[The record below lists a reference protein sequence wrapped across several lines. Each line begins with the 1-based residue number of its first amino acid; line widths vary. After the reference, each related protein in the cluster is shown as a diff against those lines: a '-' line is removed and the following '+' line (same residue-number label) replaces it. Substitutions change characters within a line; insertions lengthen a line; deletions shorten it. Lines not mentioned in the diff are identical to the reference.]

1 MEQLKKAI
9 QEAISESGIEREIQ
23 QENAV
28 SVWNE
33 VVGVVVSKVTD
44 AVSVNKGVLVV
55 KTKSATWRQELYMQ
69 KKDIIDKINIKIG
82 STAIKEIRFIWIKA
96 KVVIA
101 QKVLKY

>member
-28 SVWNE
+28 SVWSE

-82 STAIKEIRFIWIKA
+82 STAIKEIRFI
-96 KVVIA
+96 
-101 QKVLKY
+101 

>member
-28 SVWNE
+28 SVWSE

-55 KTKSATWRQELYMQ
+55 KTKSSTWRQELYMQ
-69 KKDIIDKINIKIG
+69 KKDIINKINIKIG
-82 STAIKEIRFIWIKA
+82 YTAIKEIRFI
-96 KVVIA
+96 
-101 QKVLKY
+101 

>member
-69 KKDIIDKINIKIG
+69 KKDIIDKININIG
-82 STAIKEIRFIWIKA
+82 STAIKEIRFI
-96 KVVIA
+96 
-101 QKVLKY
+101 

>member
-1 MEQLKKAI
+1 MEQLKKAT

-82 STAIKEIRFIWIKA
+82 STAIKEIRFI
-96 KVVIA
+96 
-101 QKVLKY
+101 

>member
-9 QEAISESGIEREIQ
+9 NKAISESGFEKEIQ

-28 SVWNE
+28 SVWGD
-33 VVGVVVSKVTD
+33 VVGGVVSKVTD
-44 AVSVNKGVLVV
+44 AISVDKGVLVV

-69 KKDIIDKINIKIG
+69 KKDIIDKINKKIG
-82 STAIKEIRFIWIKA
+82 STAIKEIRFIWIKT

>member
-9 QEAISESGIEREIQ
+9 KKAISESGFEKEIQ

-28 SVWNE
+28 SIWGV
-33 VVGVVVSKVTD
+33 VVGDVVSKVTD
-44 AVSVNKGVLVV
+44 AISVDKGVLVV

-69 KKDIIDKINIKIG
+69 KKDIIDKINKKIG
-82 STAIKEIRFIWIKA
+82 STAIKEIRFIWIKT

>member
-33 VVGVVVSKVTD
+33 VVGVVVSRVTD

-82 STAIKEIRFIWIKA
+82 STAIKEIRFI
-96 KVVIA
+96 
-101 QKVLKY
+101 

>member
-28 SVWNE
+28 SVWSE

-44 AVSVNKGVLVV
+44 AISVDKGILVV
-55 KTKSATWRQELYMQ
+55 KTKSSTWRQELYMQ

-82 STAIKEIRFIWIKA
+82 STAIKEIRFI
-96 KVVIA
+96 
-101 QKVLKY
+101 

>member
-28 SVWNE
+28 SVWSE

-55 KTKSATWRQELYMQ
+55 KTKSSTWRQELYMQ

-82 STAIKEIRFIWIKA
+82 STAIKEIRFI
-96 KVVIA
+96 
-101 QKVLKY
+101 

>member
-55 KTKSATWRQELYMQ
+55 KTKSATWRQEPYMQ

-82 STAIKEIRFIWIKA
+82 STAIKEIRFI
-96 KVVIA
+96 
-101 QKVLKY
+101 

>member
-82 STAIKEIRFIWIKA
+82 STAIKEIRFI
-96 KVVIA
+96 
-101 QKVLKY
+101 

>member
-55 KTKSATWRQELYMQ
+55 KTKSSTWRQELYMQ

-82 STAIKEIRFIWIKA
+82 STAIKEIRFI
-96 KVVIA
+96 
-101 QKVLKY
+101 

>member
-28 SVWNE
+28 SVWGD
-33 VVGVVVSKVTD
+33 VVGDVVSKVTD
-44 AVSVNKGVLVV
+44 AISVDKGVLVV

-69 KKDIIDKINIKIG
+69 KKDIIDKINKKIG
-82 STAIKEIRFIWIKA
+82 STAIKEIRFI
-96 KVVIA
+96 
-101 QKVLKY
+101 

>member
-44 AVSVNKGVLVV
+44 AVSVNKGVLIV

-82 STAIKEIRFIWIKA
+82 STAIKEIRFI
-96 KVVIA
+96 
-101 QKVLKY
+101 

>member
-28 SVWNE
+28 FVWNE

-82 STAIKEIRFIWIKA
+82 STAIKEIRFI
-96 KVVIA
+96 
-101 QKVLKY
+101 